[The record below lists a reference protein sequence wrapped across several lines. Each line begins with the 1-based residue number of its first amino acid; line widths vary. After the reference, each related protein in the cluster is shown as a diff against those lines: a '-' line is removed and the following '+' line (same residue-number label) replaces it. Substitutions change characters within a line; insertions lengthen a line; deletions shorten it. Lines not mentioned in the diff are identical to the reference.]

1 MGISHSFTQ
10 PFSSVWSPLLVYI
23 GVFMVRKRYA
33 RLRRYRKIINVL
45 VKYEFGYVVEQLG
58 LLKYWTFGSRML
70 HKKSGIE
77 NKTVE
82 ERARMV
88 LEELGPTYVKLGQI
102 LSTRYDLLPERF
114 ITEFAKLQDVVPPF
128 PFSEAI
134 AIIESELGKT
144 IDELFA
150 SIESVPVAAASIG
163 QVHRAVL
170 KSGEDVVIKVQR
182 PDITDTIN
190 TDLKMLNDIAVF
202 AQKHIKEGV
211 IYNFVD
217 IVEEFSHVIHN
228 ELDYIKE
235 GQNADKFHNNF
246 IHVDSVYIPKVYWE
260 YTTKRVLTLEYATG
274 VKINDLK
281 KLDKVGLDRKKVA
294 RNFATAYVKMLFDDG
309 FFHGD
314 PHPGNVFVMPN
325 EVILFLDFGM
335 AGSISKTMMS
345 TMTNVMIATVKKDVE
360 MLIDSLVEMGVVNT
374 DEIDM
379 MKFRTDTGELMD
391 RYYST
396 SLRNVSPDILLKE
409 LIDLLME
416 HHGKVP
422 SNIMLLSKTLMMEE
436 EINTRLDPDYNLAE
450 IAEPFVHDLFKKR
463 SRPDHLLKDAAKIV
477 LDYAGLLQKMPRKID
492 HVMARLE
499 KGALK
504 LEFEHKG
511 LDMVVKEL
519 DTMSNRI
526 SFALII
532 SAIIVGSSLILQT
545 DMTPRIYDAPL
556 LGIVGFIIAG
566 IMGFGLVMS
575 IIRSGKY

>member
-1 MGISHSFTQ
+1 
-10 PFSSVWSPLLVYI
+10 
-23 GVFMVRKRYA
+23 MVRKRFA

-45 VKYEFGYVVEQLG
+45 VKYEFGYVVEHLG
-58 LLKYWTFGSRML
+58 LSRYWAFGGRLL
-70 HKKSGIE
+70 HKKPGIE

-102 LSTRYDLLPERF
+102 LSTRYDILPESF

-128 PFSEAI
+128 PYLEAK
-134 AIIESELGKT
+134 AIIESELGKP

-150 SIESVPVAAASIG
+150 SIELVPVAAASIG
-163 QVHRAVL
+163 QVQRAVL

-182 PDITDTIN
+182 PDITDTID
-190 TDLKMLNDIAVF
+190 TDLKMLRDIAVF
-202 AQKHIKEGV
+202 AQKHIKEGM

-217 IVEEFSHVIHN
+217 IVEEFSHVLHN
-228 ELDYIKE
+228 ELDYVKE
-235 GQNADKFHNNF
+235 GQNADKFYHNF
-246 IHVDSVYIPKVYWE
+246 INEDSVYIPKVYWE
-260 YTTKRVLTLEYATG
+260 YTTKRVLTLEYAIG
-274 VKINDLK
+274 VKINDLER
-281 KLDKVGLDRKKVA
+281 LERVGLDRKKVA
-294 RNFATAYVKMLFDDG
+294 RNFSTAYVKMLFEDG

-335 AGSISKTMMS
+335 AGSISKTMMA

-360 MLIDSLVEMGVVNT
+360 MLIDSLVEMQVV
-374 DEIDM
+374 DPDAIDM
-379 MKFRTDTGELMD
+379 MKFRSELSELVE

-450 IAEPFVHDLFKKR
+450 VAEPFVHDLFKKR
-463 SRPDHLLKDAAKIV
+463 SRPEHLLKDAAKIV
-477 LDYAGLLQKMPRKID
+477 VEYAGLIQKMPRKID
-492 HVMARLE
+492 HVMSRLE

-504 LEFEHKG
+504 LEFEHRG

-545 DMTPRIYDAPL
+545 DMTPRISGAPV
-556 LGIVGFIIAG
+556 LGIVGFVIAG
-566 IMGFGLVMS
+566 VMGFGLVMS

>member
-1 MGISHSFTQ
+1 
-10 PFSSVWSPLLVYI
+10 
-23 GVFMVRKRYA
+23 MVKKRYS
-33 RLRRYRKIINVL
+33 RLKRYRKIINVL
-45 VKYEFGYVVEQLG
+45 LKYEFGYVAQQLG
-58 LLKYWTFGSRML
+58 LPRLHLFKGSL
-70 HKKSGIE
+70 FKKRTSIE
-77 NKTVE
+77 GKTVE

-102 LSTRYDLLPERF
+102 LSTRYDLLPESF
-114 ITEFAKLQDVVPPF
+114 IREFSKLQDVVPPF
-128 PFSEAI
+128 PFSEAKK
-134 AIIESELGKT
+134 IIESELKKPIG
-144 IDELFA
+144 ELFEF
-150 SIESVPVAAASIG
+150 IDPTPVAAASIG

-170 KSGEDVVIKVQR
+170 KNGDIVVVKVQR
-182 PDITDTIN
+182 PDITDIIN
-190 TDLKMLNDIAVF
+190 TDLRMLMDIAMF
-202 AQKHIKEGV
+202 AQKHIKEKM

-228 ELDYIKE
+228 ELDYVKE
-235 GQNADKFHNNF
+235 GQNADKFHDNF
-246 IHVDSVYIPKVYWE
+246 IDVDTVYIPKVYWE
-260 YTTKRVLTLEYATG
+260 YTTKHVLTLEYAIG
-274 VKINDLK
+274 IKINDLE
-281 KLDKVGLDRKKVA
+281 KLESEGLDRKKVA
-294 RNFATAYVKMLFDDG
+294 RNFSTAYVKMLFEDG

-314 PHPGNVFVMPN
+314 PHPGNVFVLPG

-335 AGSISKTMMS
+335 AGSISRSMMAS
-345 TMTNVMIATVKKDVE
+345 MTNIMIATVKKDVE
-360 MLIDSLVEMGVVNT
+360 VLVDSLVELGVVNT
-374 DEIDM
+374 DELDM
-379 MKFRTDTGELMD
+379 VKFRSELGELVEH
-391 RYYST
+391 YYAT
-396 SLRNVSPDILLKE
+396 SLRNVSPDVLLKE

-463 SRPDHLLKDAAKIV
+463 SNPKYILKDVVKTVA
-477 LDYAGLLQKMPRKID
+477 DYAGLIQKLPRKID
-492 HVMARLE
+492 HVMTRLE

-504 LEFEHKG
+504 LEFEHRG

-545 DMTPRIYDAPL
+545 DMTPHISGVPL
-556 LGIVGFIIAG
+556 MGILGFIIAG
-566 IMGFGLVMS
+566 IMGFGLVIS